1 MPDRSDNGEAKR
13 SAVQASPSRAD
24 GASTLD
30 PHVPADLRDV
40 SFRASVRGYER
51 HEVDRYVQ
59 RVNRVIAELEI
70 ARSPEAA
77 VRHAL
82 DRVGEQTSR
91 ILQQAR
97 ETADAIIDTA
107 RAEAE
112 EAVARAT
119 KESYETVERARAQA
133 EATLADAGK
142 EAQERVEQGERELAT
157 ARKQA
162 EQEQMDADAAIAAAR
177 SRADEI
183 VGKAQRQVTAID
195 EERQRVVKE
204 ARELAA
210 RLEAIVGSEAPT
222 RSHRARGAPSEVG
235 GADARGHGPRSGA
248 SGRGD

>member
-1 MPDRSDNGEAKR
+1 MADRNGNDDARRKPVKDGNR
-13 SAVQASPSRAD
+13 AGQGAGMLGRHVRAD
-24 GASTLD
+24 I
-30 PHVPADLRDV
+30 RDV
-40 SFRASVRGYER
+40 SFHGSVRGYER

-59 RVNRVIAELEI
+59 RVNQLIAELEI

-82 DRVGEQTSR
+82 DRVGEQTSS

-142 EAQERVEQGERELAT
+142 EAHERVEQGERELAT
-157 ARKQA
+157 A
-162 EQEQMDADAAIAAAR
+162 
-177 SRADEI
+177 
-183 VGKAQRQVTAID
+183 
-195 EERQRVVKE
+195 
-204 ARELAA
+204 
-210 RLEAIVGSEAPT
+210 
-222 RSHRARGAPSEVG
+222 
-235 GADARGHGPRSGA
+235 
-248 SGRGD
+248 